1 MYKCELVKNA
11 GSLNLYIVFPMV
23 CLILCRSK
31 SELCVFGAAS
41 AAHFLFTGAKNMEK
55 TSLSEVEITLLGDK
69 MTYCREM
76 LHFSKKNMA
85 FLLDVSTGTLSKYE
99 KGLSLPSVKTLYKLS
114 LLMDMP
120 MDAFASDEFS
130 MDAFKEM
137 STKSLSEMFIEL
149 HNDIVKGTF

>member
-1 MYKCELVKNA
+1 
-11 GSLNLYIVFPMV
+11 
-23 CLILCRSK
+23 
-31 SELCVFGAAS
+31 
-41 AAHFLFTGAKNMEK
+41 MEK
-55 TSLSEVEITLLGDK
+55 ISLSEVEITLLGDK